1 MADTKA
7 DLTTQ
12 MTVAVASTV
21 ANPAVEAN
29 VSAIPAIINAL
40 GPIIDQI
47 VHSTNSEPFYQSRV
61 FWGSVVAIGSIG
73 LSYFK
78 VDFPAIVQGQVTDA
92 IMTAIP
98 IAGSLYALYGRF
110 RATKPL
116 GAAAKGPTA

>member
-7 DLTTQ
+7 ELTDK
-12 MTVAVASTV
+12 MTVAVAATV
-21 ANPAVEAN
+21 ANPAVQAN
-29 VSAIPAIINAL
+29 VSAIPALITAL
-40 GPIIDQI
+40 GPIIDEI

-78 VDFPAIVQGQVTDA
+78 VDFPVAVQGQVTDA

-116 GAAAKGPTA
+116 GATSKGPTA